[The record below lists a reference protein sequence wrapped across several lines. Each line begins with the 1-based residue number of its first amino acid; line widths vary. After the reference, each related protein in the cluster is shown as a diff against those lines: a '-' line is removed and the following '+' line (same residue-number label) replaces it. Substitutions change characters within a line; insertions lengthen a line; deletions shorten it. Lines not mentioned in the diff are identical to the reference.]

1 MHVDEKGKMLSCKV
15 LAEDPPGLNFGSA
28 VMKSFANARFIPGFR
43 TGKILECTFQM
54 TEHVSPDGRYRGGVS
69 FR

>member
-1 MHVDEKGKMLSCKV
+1 
-15 LAEDPPGLNFGSA
+15 
-28 VMKSFANARFIPGFR
+28 MKSFANARFIPGFR
-43 TGKILECTFQM
+43 TGKIVECTFQM